1 MKIFIK
7 RFWVIIVTILLAA
20 MISGLLS
27 DDPLKAMALF
37 ILQYIQIALGIV
49 LVYLACL
56 MAVRKAISEI
66 RIMEITEEEND
77 KDHG

>member
-1 MKIFIK
+1 MKTFIK
-7 RFWVIIVTILLAA
+7 RFWLVIVVILLAA
-20 MISGLLS
+20 VISGLLS
-27 DDPLKAMALF
+27 DDPLKAIAIFL
-37 ILQYIQIALGIV
+37 LQYIHIV